1 MGWEERTVGVDFADC
16 NFVFLP
22 DEGVGE
28 LLVDGGEGLA
38 VCELWRQLMY
48 GFSSC
53 DGRKHTTTPRLSFA

>member
-28 LLVDGGEGLA
+28 LLIDGGEGLA
-38 VCELWRQLMY
+38 VCEL
-48 GFSSC
+48 
-53 DGRKHTTTPRLSFA
+53 